1 MSEFSRYLLLR
12 EDVDVVG
19 AFVARERATALV
31 LQNQHGFTV
40 LASPQHDAF
49 VASDRFLWISYDFAS
64 DHGFVLEVH
73 EKGKCVARLEA
84 KSESGRTSKFERSGF
99 VTRTLLSARGSVAI
113 NARLEK
119 GDWTHHDIRDLAARE
134 MGFVPVAFLNGGQ
147 LLDSRDDLEMRF
159 PEGRLFIDGKRV
171 EREDPLDG
179 VDAILDAE
187 KKAPSSSRG
196 KPKLTRVVMA
206 RREMDEIASA
216 FKNSAPLEK
225 APAAEGVGD
234 VDLAAC
240 KNARAWLDAR
250 KRVDPARASA
260 AVMLELE
267 RVIRDNRF
275 SAEGDIAVVARE
287 AAAILYARCLKA
299 KKRTDAAKHLAAREA
314 EARNTAESSAW
325 SVASKYYAK
334 LDGKAATDD

>member
-12 EDVDVVG
+12 EDVDVVA
-19 AFVARERATALV
+19 AFVERERATALV

-49 VASDRFLWISYDFAS
+49 VASDRFLWISYDFAG

-73 EKGKCVARLEA
+73 DKGARVARLEA
-84 KSESGRTSKFERSGF
+84 RSEVERAYKFDRSGF
-99 VTRTLLSARGSVAI
+99 VVRTLLSARSAVAI

-119 GDWTHHDIRDLAARE
+119 GDWTHRDIRDLVARE
-134 MGFVPVAFLNGGQ
+134 MGFEPVAFLSGGQ

-159 PEGRLFIDGKRV
+159 PEGRLLVDGKRV
-171 EREDPLDG
+171 EREDPLEG

-196 KPKLTRVVMA
+196 KPKLTRVVMG

-216 FKNSAPLEK
+216 FRNAAPLER
-225 APAAEGVGD
+225 AAAEGASD

-287 AAAILYARCLKA
+287 AAAILLARCLKA
-299 KKRTDAAKHLAAREA
+299 KKRADAAKYLAAREA

-325 SVASKYYAK
+325 TVASKYFAK

>member
-1 MSEFSRYLLLR
+1 
-12 EDVDVVG
+12 
-19 AFVARERATALV
+19 
-31 LQNQHGFTV
+31 
-40 LASPQHDAF
+40 
-49 VASDRFLWISYDFAS
+49 
-64 DHGFVLEVH
+64 
-73 EKGKCVARLEA
+73 
-84 KSESGRTSKFERSGF
+84 
-99 VTRTLLSARGSVAI
+99 
-113 NARLEK
+113 
-119 GDWTHHDIRDLAARE
+119 
-134 MGFVPVAFLNGGQ
+134 VAFLNGGQ

-159 PEGRLFIDGKRV
+159 PEGRLFVDGKV
-171 EREDPLDG
+171 VQREDPLDG
-179 VDAILDAE
+179 IDAILDAE

-216 FKNSAPLEK
+216 FKNSAPLERT
-225 APAAEGVGD
+225 AAESAGD

-260 AVMLELE
+260 AVMIELE

-299 KKRTDAAKHLAAREA
+299 KKRADAAKHLAAREA

-325 SVASKYYAK
+325 NVASKYFAK

>member
-12 EDVDVVG
+12 EDVDVVA
-19 AFVARERATALV
+19 AFVERERATALV
-31 LQNQHGFTV
+31 VQNQHGFTV
-40 LASPQHDAF
+40 VASPQHDAF
-49 VASDRFLWISYDFAS
+49 VASHRFQWISYDFAG

-73 EKGKCVARLEA
+73 EKGARVARLEA
-84 KSESGRTSKFERSGF
+84 ASEAGRKSKFERGGF
-99 VTRTLLSARGSVAI
+99 VARTLLSARSAVAI
-113 NARLEK
+113 DARLK
-119 GDWTHHDIRDLAARE
+119 KDDWTHHDIRDLVARE
-134 MGFVPVAFLNGGQ
+134 MGFEPVAFLNGGQ
-147 LLDSRDDLEMRF
+147 LLDSREDLEMRF
-159 PEGRLFIDGKRV
+159 PEGRLLVDGKRV

-179 VDAILDAE
+179 IDAILDAE
-187 KKAPSSSRG
+187 KKTPPSAKG
-196 KPKLTRVVMA
+196 KAKLPRVVMA

-216 FKNSAPLEK
+216 FKTAAPLER
-225 APAAEGVGD
+225 ASAEGVGD

-275 SAEGDIAVVARE
+275 SAEGDIALVARE
-287 AAAILYARCLKA
+287 AAAILLARCLKA
-299 KKRTDAAKHLAAREA
+299 KKRADAAKYLASREA
-314 EARNTAESSAW
+314 EAKGSAESSAW
-325 SVASKYYAK
+325 SVAAKYFAK

>member
-12 EDVDVVG
+12 EDVDVVA
-19 AFVARERATALV
+19 AFVERERATALV
-31 LQNQHGFTV
+31 VQNQHGFTV

-49 VASDRFLWISYDFAS
+49 VASDRFLWITYDFAG

-73 EKGKCVARLEA
+73 DKGARVARLEA
-84 KSESGRTSKFERSGF
+84 RSEVERVSKFERSGF
-99 VTRTLLSARGSVAI
+99 VVRTLLSARSAVAI
-113 NARLEK
+113 DARLK
-119 GDWTHHDIRDLAARE
+119 KADWSHRDIRDLVARE
-134 MGFVPVAFLNGGQ
+134 MGFEPVAFLNGGQ

-159 PEGRLFIDGKRV
+159 PEGRLLVDGKV
-171 EREDPLDG
+171 VPREDPLEG

-187 KKAPSSSRG
+187 KKAPPSARG

-216 FKNSAPLEK
+216 FRNAAPLERE
-225 APAAEGVGD
+225 APEGLGD

-267 RVIRDNRF
+267 RVIRDDRF
-275 SAEGDIAVVARE
+275 SAEGDIALVARE
-287 AAAILYARCLKA
+287 AAAILLARCLKA
-299 KKRTDAAKHLAAREA
+299 KKRADAAKYLAAREA
-314 EARNTAESSAW
+314 EARGADESSAW
-325 SVASKYYAK
+325 SVASKYFAK